1 MTEPTQN
8 EQAEMIALMTRTH
21 AWIDELQIAGM
32 GENAIVAGIQA
43 ALVERLLRAGGVV
56 RACAHLQGQADMVHQ
71 MGDAMLA
78 ELRTRGH

>member
-1 MTEPTQN
+1 MTEPTKA
-8 EQAEMIALMTRTH
+8 EQAEMIALVQRTH

-71 MGDAMLA
+71 IGDAMLA
-78 ELRTRGH
+78 DIRAQGR